1 LASGREVTATANH
14 PFRTVEG
21 WRRLDELGVGARI
34 ATPRRVAAPEQLVVP
49 EGFDAEATAAASVAA
64 GHIDPSAFSL
74 PDEHLAAVLSH
85 VFGSIGSMGVGTLR
99 GRPHVRLTATSTRR
113 RLIDDLQLLLLR
125 FGVLSRI
132 TDVGPNSPRWRL
144 WVHGADHQRTFL
156 ERIGVAGERG
166 KDTTEALLA
175 LRGVTA
181 NPNVDTI
188 PAQVRDVV
196 VAELDRIG
204 MTQRGLAEALG
215 EQYCGG
221 YLLGTDSRPRASS
234 RRRLGR
240 IADATDSKE
249 LAALAHSDVFWDEVL
264 EVVPV
269 GERDVY
275 DATVLGTHNFV
286 ADGIVVHNSI
296 EQDADVVMFLYR
308 DEVYNSDSQDK
319 DTAEVIV
326 AKHRAGPTGVCRLV
340 FLDYCTLFANMARGD

>member
-1 LASGREVTATANH
+1 V
-14 PFRTVEG
+14 
-21 WRRLDELGVGARI
+21 W
-34 ATPRRVAAPEQLVVP
+34 
-49 EGFDAEATAAASVAA
+49 
-64 GHIDPSAFSL
+64 SL
-74 PDEHLAAVLSH
+74 PDEQLSLVLAQLFAR
-85 VFGSIGSMGVGTLR
+85 IGSMGVGTLR
-99 GRPHVRLTATSTRR
+99 GRPHVRLTATSTQR
-113 RLIDDLQLLLLR
+113 RLIDDVQLLLLR

-144 WVHGADHQRTFL
+144 WIHGAEHQRTFL

-166 KDTTEALLA
+166 AGAEAALA
-175 LRGVTA
+175 ALADVTA

-188 PAQVRDVV
+188 PAEVRDLVV
-196 VAELDRIG
+196 DELARIG

-221 YLLGTDSRPRASS
+221 YLLGTESRPRASS
-234 RRRLGR
+234 RQRLAR
-240 IADATDSKE
+240 IADATDSKA
-249 LAALAHSDVFWDEVL
+249 LAALAQSDVFWDEVV

-308 DEVYNSDSQDK
+308 DEVYNADSQDK

-326 AKHRAGPTGVCRLV
+326 AKHRAGPTGICRLV